1 METLEKNTRPG
12 SSAWK
17 ALLGRAVLALDEEG
31 ISAYRKRKDALER
44 KLERN
49 MNETGLTVPPYDF
62 YMVQEVLVEYD
73 KCGIFTEA
81 IRNCGA
87 KESECIEARA
97 WDADIKLVWD
107 FVRERIKARLAARAS
122 DIAQE
127 AQEGLRMLV
136 TNEKCELNIRA
147 IKMALESVAPELYGG
162 GAKGSGEEEEKDD
175 TRKKVQN
182 SGGIVININ
191 GEAAAKLIEAPKS
204 GGKSGGVYI
213 DV

>member
-1 METLEKNTRPG
+1 MDTQVRNERPG
-12 SSAWK
+12 SPAWN

-49 MNETGLTVPPYDF
+49 LSENGLSVPPYDF

-73 KCGIFTEA
+73 KCGMFTEA
-81 IRNCGA
+81 ILNCGA

-162 GAKGSGEEEEKDD
+162 GAKGSGDEEESDD
-175 TRKKVQN
+175 SRKKIPM
-182 SGGIVININ
+182 SGGIMINII
-191 GEAAAKLIEAPKS
+191 GDAAAKLEAPKS

>member
-49 MNETGLTVPPYDF
+49 LSETGLTVPPYDF

-87 KESECIEARA
+87 KESECIEARV

-127 AQEGLRMLV
+127 AQEGLRRLV
-136 TNEKCELNIRA
+136 TDEECKLNVKA
-147 IKMALESVAPELYGG
+147 LKMALESVAPELYGG
-162 GAKGSGEEEEKDD
+162 DAKGSGDEEESDD
-175 TRKKVQN
+175 SRKKIPM
-182 SGGIVININ
+182 SGGIMINII
-191 GEAAAKLIEAPKS
+191 GDAAAKLEAPKG

>member
-17 ALLGRAVLALDEEG
+17 ALLGRAVLALAEEG

-49 MNETGLTVPPYDF
+49 LSETGLTVPPYDF

-127 AQEGLRMLV
+127 AQEGLRRLV
-136 TNEKCELNIRA
+136 TDEECKLNVKA
-147 IKMALESVAPELYGG
+147 LKMALESVAPELYGG
-162 GAKGSGEEEEKDD
+162 GAKGSGDEEESDD
-175 TRKKVQN
+175 SRKKIPM
-182 SGGIVININ
+182 SGGIMINII
-191 GEAAAKLIEAPKS
+191 GDAAAKLEAPKS